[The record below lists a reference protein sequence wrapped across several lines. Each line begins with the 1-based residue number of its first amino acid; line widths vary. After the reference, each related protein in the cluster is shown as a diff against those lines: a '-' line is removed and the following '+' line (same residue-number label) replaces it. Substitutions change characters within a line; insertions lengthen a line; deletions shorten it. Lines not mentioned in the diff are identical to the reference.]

1 MVPEN
6 HIIKS
11 FKSTKDD
18 IYTTMDFDEVV
29 KRRKMVREYD
39 LHRQQIPDQII
50 TKLIKNA
57 HKAPSAGH
65 TQVQEFIIVKDAST
79 KKKLR
84 KAAVNQ
90 EYVERAPLLIVVCS
104 NTSRSVSRYGSRGRE
119 FYSIIDGAFAS
130 MLILLSAVNEGIG
143 TCFVGAFQD
152 NKVSEIL
159 ELPKD
164 VRPIGIICIG
174 YIPSSVEKPEKL
186 ERINIDALVHYEK
199 YGG

>member
-1 MVPEN
+1 MFLSN
-6 HIIKS
+6 IRIRALTAIKTLS
-11 FKSTKDD
+11 
-18 IYTTMDFDEVV
+18 IAMDFDEVV
-29 KRRKMVREYD
+29 KRRKMIREYD
-39 LHRQQIPDQII
+39 SVRQQIPDELI

-90 EYVERAPLLIVVCS
+90 EYVEKAPLLIVVCS
-104 NTSRSVSRYGSRGRE
+104 NTSRSVGRYGNRGRE
-119 FYSIIDGAFAS
+119 FYSIIDSAFAS
-130 MLILLSAVNEGIG
+130 MLILLSVVNEGIG
-143 TCFVGAFQD
+143 ACLVGAFQD

-174 YIPSSVEKPEKL
+174 YPAEKPEKL
-186 ERINIDALVHYEK
+186 ERIDVKALVHYEK
-199 YGG
+199 YGRKS